1 MTEQET
7 VPSGPAA
14 SVVVER
20 RVDWMDTDAAGQHH
34 NTAITRMVEAAE
46 AVLHTRLGI
55 AGETFG
61 RTPRAR
67 SETNFRAR
75 LRFNDVVRTALWV
88 AEMGRTS
95 LRYEFTVHRGQ
106 ELVADGALVI
116 VSFDPERERTVE
128 WPEHQRSL
136 LLRGGPQGGEFLQ
149 CAAGSSPD
157 SPKGNSPNGDSA
169 HRRQNPAT
177 MANEDS
183 DIHSEPGR

>member
-1 MTEQET
+1 MTEHGT
-7 VPSGPAA
+7 GPTGVGA
-14 SVVVER
+14 SVMVER
-20 RVDWMDTDAAGQHH
+20 RVEWMDTDAAGQHH

-67 SETNFRAR
+67 SETNFRGR
-75 LRFNDVVRTALWV
+75 LRFNDVVRTDLWV

-95 LRYEFTVHRGQ
+95 LRYEFTVHRSQ

-136 LLRGGPQGGEFLQ
+136 LLSAGQQGGEFLHD
-149 CAAGSSPD
+149 AAGSFPHSPHV
-157 SPKGNSPNGDSA
+157 S
-169 HRRQNPAT
+169 QNPAT
-177 MANEDS
+177 MASEDS
-183 DIHSEPGR
+183 DIHSEPGG